1 VNYQLSKEPQEVMIH
16 KQSDWTSRTD
26 VKWNIEPGTEL
37 GMVSSLEWEA
47 KYNQLRELSRKIAG
61 P

>member
-1 VNYQLSKEPQEVMIH
+1 MAH
-16 KQSDWTSRTD
+16 KQSHWTARTD

-37 GMVSSLEWEA
+37 HIISPLEWGV
-47 KYNQLRELSRKIAG
+47 KYNQLRELFRKIAG

>member
-1 VNYQLSKEPQEVMIH
+1 MIH